1 MREVNRMWN
10 FPLYLLN
17 SLNFGIENIME
28 GTATTGSALFKRAK
42 QAPPFQAVEN
52 LAKKRPSSTKLDIV
66 HLS

>member
-1 MREVNRMWN
+1 
-10 FPLYLLN
+10 LD

-28 GTATTGSALFKRAK
+28 GTVTTGSALFKRAK